1 VTHPAGDARHF
12 VVNYRMLTTR
22 NAAAES
28 HAFGATF
35 TLLLLLVVVDLIFIL
50 VHAMHAWSPWMNASH
65 FSLESESGMAAQYQY
80 TKQVWLSICLGLA
93 LLQTRRTAFFGWGLI
108 FAFLLLDDILMI
120 HERSGRL
127 LAGTLGFPALFGLRP
142 QDLGEVVMAAA
153 IGIIAIALVVIVHR
167 RGEAQS
173 RQLSADLMFLLVAL
187 AVFGVFFDVLHTIM
201 FFRAPALA
209 QAFSL
214 VEDGGEMLVVSLIT
228 AYVFDITSNGGRLR
242 LSLWSW
248 VRSRVRATR

>member
-1 VTHPAGDARHF
+1 
-12 VVNYRMLTTR
+12 MLQHR
-22 NAAAES
+22 AAPSEA

-35 TLLLLLVVVDLIFIL
+35 TLLVLLVAVDLIFIL
-50 VHAMHAWSPWMNASH
+50 AHAMHAWSPWMNGSH

-80 TKQVWLSICLGLA
+80 IKQVWLSVCLALA

-153 IGIIAIALVVIVHR
+153 IGCVAIALVVVVYH
-167 RGEAQS
+167 RGEEQS
-173 RQLSADLMFLLVAL
+173 RQLSTDLMLLLVAL
-187 AVFGVFFDVLHTIM
+187 AVFGVFFDVLHTLA

-214 VEDGGEMLVVSLIT
+214 IEDGGEMLVVSLIT

-242 LSLWSW
+242 LNVWSW
-248 VRSRVRATR
+248 VRSRVRSTR